1 MANELDQLLT
11 VAEAAQL
18 LALRPCTIRKWLY
31 ERRLPYVR
39 LGRAVRLR
47 KVDIERMVQENYS
60 AAIKSEGL

>member
-1 MANELDQLLT
+1 MANEEDQLLT

-47 KVDIERMVQENYS
+47 KVDMERMVKENYS
-60 AAIKSEGL
+60 PVVRNEDL